1 MANLKTVEK
10 GLGRFIEHEIMST
23 MPSGSWQKLVA
34 GTAVALG
41 IKNLEN
47 TLMAYKE
54 HPFIKMLGLWD
65 EHGDIDIERV
75 GEALKH
81 NLKDNGMRIEFPL
94 IGYVTFHEDD
104 VDTLKRYIRGEV

>member
-1 MANLKTVEK
+1 MANMKAVEK
-10 GLGRFIEHEIMST
+10 GLGRFIEYEIMGS
-23 MPSGSWQKLVA
+23 MPNGSWQKLVA

-47 TLMAYKE
+47 TLMSYKE
-54 HPFIKMLGLWD
+54 HPLIKMLGLWD
-65 EHGDIDIERV
+65 DHGDIDIDSV
-75 GEALKH
+75 GEALKS
-81 NLKDNGMRIEFPL
+81 NLKEGGMRIEFPL

>member
-1 MANLKTVEK
+1 MANMKSVEK
-10 GLGRFIEHEIMST
+10 GLGNFIEHEIMGK
-23 MPSGSWQKLVA
+23 MPNGSWQKLVA

-47 TLMAYKE
+47 TLMSYKE

-65 EHGDIDIERV
+65 EYGDIDIDRV
-75 GEALKH
+75 GDALKA
-81 NLKDNGMRIEFPL
+81 NLKDSGMKIEFPL

-104 VDTLKRYIRGEV
+104 VDTLKHYIRGEV